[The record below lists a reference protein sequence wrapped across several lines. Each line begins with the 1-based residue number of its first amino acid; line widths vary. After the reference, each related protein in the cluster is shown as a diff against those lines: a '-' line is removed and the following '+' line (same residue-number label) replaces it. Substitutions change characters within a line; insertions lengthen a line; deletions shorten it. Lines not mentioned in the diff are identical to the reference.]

1 MLLNHHIHQI
11 LYQWQLGLFDQVT
24 QTPCLFLFDPAGNQL
39 KVLCTATV
47 QNTFPGFLLIVL
59 LGLNKELVL
68 EFLLVDVGRLDA
80 QLDQDFQR
88 LSDNIVMYDFSVP
101 LRLNLAEYN
110 LLISL
115 QYIRVLE
122 DSLLEQ
128 QLPTLLN
135 RLQLLLHYIVLVK
148 IHGDVADHAQT
159 EHVVL
164 PQLIELGQ
172 EVFSIAVLESFFEG
186 QDVSLDG
193 FGYFFVEEFAVL
205 VDDQGVGIA
214 VELFEG

>member
-24 QTPCLFLFDPAGNQL
+24 QTPCLFLFDPASNQL

-122 DSLLEQ
+122 DSLLKQ

-135 RLQLLLHYIVLVK
+135 
-148 IHGDVADHAQT
+148 
-159 EHVVL
+159 
-164 PQLIELGQ
+164 
-172 EVFSIAVLESFFEG
+172 
-186 QDVSLDG
+186 
-193 FGYFFVEEFAVL
+193 
-205 VDDQGVGIA
+205 
-214 VELFEG
+214 

>member
-122 DSLLEQ
+122 DSLLKQ

-135 RLQLLLHYIVLVK
+135 
-148 IHGDVADHAQT
+148 
-159 EHVVL
+159 
-164 PQLIELGQ
+164 
-172 EVFSIAVLESFFEG
+172 
-186 QDVSLDG
+186 
-193 FGYFFVEEFAVL
+193 
-205 VDDQGVGIA
+205 
-214 VELFEG
+214 